1 MSEHTGYS
9 SSFIRPAEIL
19 RMRRKRARSNAGVFS
34 SPSGPDSAGSPT
46 QGDSSPVCI
55 RPFSHG
61 PLFNIQN
68 RSGGGVKRRN
78 PFANV
83 ENTFSPKKRLVIY
96 NDDGNCEAADVNKTR
111 KPSEKVG
118 NDGED
123 KSTKTECQGALPFS
137 GRLAA
142 AEKQERHDTSSKVR
156 YKTCLN
162 WNVVIYASGAISL
175 MLVRLLNSALHG

>member
-9 SSFIRPAEIL
+9 SSFMRPAEIL
-19 RMRRKRARSNAGVFS
+19 RMRRKRARSDAGVFS
-34 SPSGPDSAGSPT
+34 SPSGPDSAGSPA

-83 ENTFSPKKRLVIY
+83 ENTLSPKKRLVIY
-96 NDDGNCEAADVNKTR
+96 NDDGNCEAASKAR
-111 KPSEKVG
+111 KPSDKVG

-123 KSTKTECQGALPFS
+123 KTTKTECQGALPFS

-156 YKTCLN
+156 YKTRLN
-162 WNVVIYASGAISL
+162 RNAVIYANGAISP

>member
-1 MSEHTGYS
+1 MSEPAGYS
-9 SSFIRPAEIL
+9 SSFMRPAEIL
-19 RMRRKRARSNAGVFS
+19 RMRRKRARSDAGVFS
-34 SPSGPDSAGSPT
+34 SPSGPNSTGSPA

-96 NDDGNCEAADVNKTR
+96 NDDGNCEAADVNR
-111 KPSEKVG
+111 EKVG

-123 KSTKTECQGALPFS
+123 KSTKTECHGVLPFS

-156 YKTCLN
+156 YKTWLN
-162 WNVVIYASGAISL
+162 WNTVIYANGVISF
-175 MLVRLLNSALHG
+175 MLFRLLNFALHG

>member
-1 MSEHTGYS
+1 
-9 SSFIRPAEIL
+9 
-19 RMRRKRARSNAGVFS
+19 MRRKRARSDAGVFS
-34 SPSGPDSAGSPT
+34 SPSGPDSAGSPA
-46 QGDSSPVCI
+46 QKDSSPVHI
-55 RPFSHG
+55 RPFCHG
-61 PLFNIQN
+61 PLSNIQN

-96 NDDGNCEAADVNKTR
+96 NDDGSCEAADDNRAR

-142 AEKQERHDTSSKVR
+142 AEKQERLDASSKVR
-156 YKTCLN
+156 YRTCYLRK
-162 WNVVIYASGAISL
+162 WGD
-175 MLVRLLNSALHG
+175 